1 MNTEYEKAVQ
11 KRSNRRNI
19 ANTGSNFRSC
29 EKMKRYVGAAEYTS
43 NSP

>member
-11 KRSNRRNI
+11 KRSNHRNI
-19 ANTGSNFRSC
+19 VNTGSDFRSC
-29 EKMKRYVGAAEYTS
+29 KNMKRYVGAAEYTS